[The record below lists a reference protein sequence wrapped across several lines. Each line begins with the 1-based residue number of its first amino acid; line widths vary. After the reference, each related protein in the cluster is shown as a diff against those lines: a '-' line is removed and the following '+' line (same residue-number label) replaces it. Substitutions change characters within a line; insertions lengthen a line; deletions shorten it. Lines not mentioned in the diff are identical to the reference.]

1 MANKCNLYQI
11 FKFSRC
17 YFERFRDSDMANN
30 VIYIK
35 YLNSVGV
42 ISRDHVPIMEPPP
55 PPAAP
60 GDFMRPFL
68 ISHMSKQW
76 EMICWTTQNAFL
88 DFYGYISN
96 TALTDLKYIF
106 VRQ

>member
-11 FKFSRC
+11 FKFS
-17 YFERFRDSDMANN
+17 
-30 VIYIK
+30 I
-35 YLNSVGV
+35 GV
-42 ISRDHVPIMEPPP
+42 ILRDHVPIMEA

-68 ISHMSKQW
+68 TSHMSKQW

-88 DFYGYISN
+88 DFYGYIFP
-96 TALTDLKYIF
+96 TP
-106 VRQ
+106 R